1 MKKTLRDIDVK
12 NRKIQMRVDFNVP
25 LDKKTGEITDDTR
38 IEKAIP
44 SIRYIINNGGA
55 VILMSHLGRPD
66 GQPSEGLRMKKVAAR
81 LSELMDRDVISLR
94 DCIGEEAVSAVSS
107 MKSGDVI
114 LLENVRFHKGEKSK
128 DADEKKAFADSL
140 FSIGGEIYVNDAFG
154 TSHRDHASM
163 TGHKGKMDSAVGFLV
178 EKELEVLT
186 ELLEKPRHP
195 MAAVL
200 GGAKVGDK
208 IGVIKNLMNFAD
220 KIIIGGGM
228 MFTFRKVL
236 GREIG
241 NSLFE
246 EDKCDTAK
254 ELLKKAKDKGVQFLL
269 GSDIVG
275 AKAVEADA
283 ETRVFDNDVPDEW
296 IGVDIGPETIKEYV
310 KALNDC
316 KLVFWNGPMGVFE
329 IESFSKGTKAIAEA
343 LAEIDGISV
352 IGGGDSASAVKKFN
366 VADKMY
372 YISTGGGATLE
383 FIEGKELP
391 GIQCIADRDNG

>member
-246 EDKCDTAK
+246 
-254 ELLKKAKDKGVQFLL
+254 
-269 GSDIVG
+269 
-275 AKAVEADA
+275 
-283 ETRVFDNDVPDEW
+283 
-296 IGVDIGPETIKEYV
+296 
-310 KALNDC
+310 
-316 KLVFWNGPMGVFE
+316 
-329 IESFSKGTKAIAEA
+329 
-343 LAEIDGISV
+343 
-352 IGGGDSASAVKKFN
+352 
-366 VADKMY
+366 
-372 YISTGGGATLE
+372 
-383 FIEGKELP
+383 
-391 GIQCIADRDNG
+391 